1 MTLESVLLLIPALL
15 IGVVVHEYSHGRVA
29 ELMGDPTARLA
40 GRLTLNPIP
49 HLDPFSS
56 VLLPLLL
63 IAVGSPF
70 VFAAAKPVPINQT
83 YFRHGRR
90 DLIWV
95 GAAGP
100 ASNLILAGVIGIAA
114 SSVWIL
120 LPTLLKIFVI
130 WFVRINVILA
140 VFNLI
145 PLPPLDGSRVVE
157 GILPVQYLSGYRS
170 IERYGIII
178 LFLFIF
184 LFNRPF
190 WAVIGPIMDFFT
202 RLFLPGV
209 G

>member
-1 MTLESVLLLIPALL
+1 MSLVNILLLIPALL
-15 IGVVVHEYSHGRVA
+15 IGVVIHEYSHGRVA
-29 ELMGDPTARLA
+29 ELLGDPTARLA
-40 GRLTLNPIP
+40 GRLTLNPLP
-49 HLDPFSS
+49 HLDPFAS

-70 VFAAAKPVPINQT
+70 VFAAAKPVPINPM

-95 GAAGP
+95 GVAGP
-100 ASNLILAGVIGIAA
+100 ASNLILAGVVGLAA
-114 SSVWIL
+114 STVWIL
-120 LPTLLKIFVI
+120 LPMLFKIFVVWLI
-130 WFVRINVILA
+130 RISIILA
-140 VFNLI
+140 IFNLI
-145 PLPPLDGSRVVE
+145 PIPPLDGSRVVE

-170 IERYGIII
+170 VERYGILI

-184 LFNRPF
+184 LFNRVF

-202 RLFLPGV
+202 KLFLPGV